1 MFLNLYKS
9 PRITIFLTFNRKVT
23 KYIPFNLSIYTI
35 QSLLFENF
43 TLRTFEWRKDRETLH
58 LSLKF
63 SRQMSRRSYAYSCAD
78 PLHAESNPH
87 AVSES
92 ESLFCCVLEAAEP
105 TAVVEVGRRCICWL
119 DRETFPWRSGV
130 VGWLAAWCS
139 LNELKSWARR
149 LLLFLIGAYF
159 GGGIIFWSN

>member
-1 MFLNLYKS
+1 M
-9 PRITIFLTFNRKVT
+9 T
-23 KYIPFNLSIYTI
+23 KYIRNFIYLHNSVTTRFLKI
-35 QSLLFENF
+35 LTNIWIAKKNRMAKRSRNAAFEPRVFATDVALELFYN
-43 TLRTFEWRKDRETLH
+43 
-58 LSLKF
+58 
-63 SRQMSRRSYAYSCAD
+63 CAD

-92 ESLFCCVLEAAEP
+92 ESLFCCVFEAVEP

-139 LNELKSWARR
+139 RDELKSWARR